1 MAHRLTASREPPLP
15 DPDTDAPLP
24 AAEAPPSEQLR
35 GNEGQPG
42 TARLEAFSDNVM
54 GVILTIMIFTI
65 QPQGADALAQGWPA
79 FLKGE
84 APKFASFAVSFVTI
98 AILWINH
105 HQVLPTAPKS
115 TPRLMWWNMN
125 VLFWMSLIPVGTY
138 LLGEHPTRPF
148 AVAFYAAIQFTVS
161 VSFAMLRRY
170 VSCLRPDLKTHHT
183 RMMQRSLIGA
193 AINLSAT
200 GLAFVAP
207 LAALPLLLIPPAMFF
222 LPHPLPPGAVVEG

>member
-1 MAHRLTASREPPLP
+1 MP
-15 DPDTDAPLP
+15 DLETRAETPP
-24 AAEAPPSEQLR
+24 AAGQPPPSEQLR

-42 TARLEAFSDNVM
+42 TSRLESFSDNVI

-65 QPQGADALAQGWPA
+65 QPQGVDALDHGWRT

-84 APKFASFAVSFVTI
+84 APKFASFVVSFVTI

-125 VLFWMSLIPVGTY
+125 LLFWMCLIPIGTY
-138 LLGEHPTRPF
+138 LLGEHPLRPF
-148 AVAFYAAIQFTVS
+148 PIALYAAIQFAVS
-161 VSFAMLRRY
+161 VSFALLRNY

-183 RMMQRSLIGA
+183 RLMQRSLVGA
-193 AINLSAT
+193 GLNLVAV
-200 GLAFVAP
+200 GLAFAAP
-207 LAALPLLLIPPAMFF
+207 WAALLLLLIPPVMFF
-222 LPHPLPPGAVVEG
+222 LPHPLPPGAVVDG